1 MQLKYLNIVAIGG
14 GHGLGKVLNT
24 FSDLGANL
32 TGIVAT
38 TDNGGS
44 TGKLRENNQT
54 IAWGDLRNCI
64 THLAQ
69 SQLGSKLLN
78 YRFDGGELDKH
89 CLGNLIFFALEQLDV
104 KPVEIMEIVRRLLK
118 IESKLYPMTEQPTD
132 LIGCFAN
139 QQIHGEVAIDNQSSM
154 PDCLSL
160 VDNVTAPSRALRAIF
175 NANVIL
181 LGPGSFLTSVMPAL
195 LVDDIYRAISESNA
209 KVIFIDN
216 LGVEHGTCQNT
227 SLQSRLHWLQ
237 KLRPNMVIDGILS
250 GEDAND
256 EGKVELKQA
265 KPVTHI
271 KAELSD
277 AEVYYRHDEKK
288 LRQALT
294 ELISSI
300 CHPH

>member
-24 FSDLGANL
+24 FVDLGGNL

-44 TGKLRENNQT
+44 TGKLRENNDT

-64 THLAQ
+64 AHLAQ

-118 IESKLYPMTEQPTD
+118 IESKLYPMTERPTD
-132 LIGCFAN
+132 LVGHFGE
-139 QQIHGEVAIDNQSSM
+139 QQIHGETAIDSQSCL
-154 PDCLSL
+154 PDALSL
-160 VDNVTAPSRALRAIF
+160 TDTVTAPSRALRAIY

-195 LVDDIYRAISESNA
+195 LVDDIYQAITKSNA
-209 KVIFIDN
+209 QVIFIDN
-216 LGVEHGTCQNT
+216 LGVEHGACQHT
-227 SLQSRLHWLQ
+227 SLQERLTWLQ
-237 KLRPNMVIDGILS
+237 KCRPELVINGVLS
-250 GEDAND
+250 GLTTSQVSLSQSVACAHA
-256 EGKVELKQA
+256 Q
-265 KPVTHI
+265 
-271 KAELSD
+271 AELSD
-277 AEVYYRHDEKK
+277 CEVTYRHDEKK

-300 CHPH
+300 CHPR

>member
-1 MQLKYLNIVAIGG
+1 MQLKYLNVVAIGG

-24 FSDLGANL
+24 FADLGANL

-44 TGKLRENNQT
+44 TGRLREHNQT

-64 THLAQ
+64 AHLAQ

-78 YRFDGGELDKH
+78 YRFDGGDLDKH

-132 LIGCFAN
+132 LIGYFNN
-139 QQIHGEVAIDNQSSM
+139 QQVYGEVAIDNQTNM
-154 PDCLSL
+154 PDSLSL
-160 VDNVTAPSRALRAIF
+160 QDKVTAPSRALRAIY

-195 LVDDIYRAISESNA
+195 LVDDIYRAIIESNA

-216 LGVEHGTCQNT
+216 LGTEHGSCQNST
-227 SLQSRLHWLQ
+227 LQERLLWLQ
-237 KLRPNMVIDGILS
+237 QHRNNLTIDGVLS
-250 GEDAND
+250 STDARD
-256 EGKVELKQA
+256 IKLKQQ
-265 KPVTHI
+265 KQVTHI